1 MAKKTEFY
9 SFQSCR
15 STYPTRLLE
24 EKTKQLK
31 TIKKS
36 IMAAQKCKKY
46 MVTGSTEGFLIPC
59 LPKILKKIKFIK
71 TLTSSGPY

>member
-46 MVTGSTEGFLIPC
+46 MVTGSTEGFLILC
-59 LPKILKKIKFIK
+59 LPKI
-71 TLTSSGPY
+71 